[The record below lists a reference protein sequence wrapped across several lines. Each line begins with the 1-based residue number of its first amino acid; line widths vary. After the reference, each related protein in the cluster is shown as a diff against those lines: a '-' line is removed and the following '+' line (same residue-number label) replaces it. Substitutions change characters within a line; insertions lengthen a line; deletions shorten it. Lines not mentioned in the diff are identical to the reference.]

1 MEIATILLIL
11 EMQFAKIKLKI
22 GIALQLN
29 LIILIAFDVEVV
41 NELIVLERVYPS
53 LLFKILLETEI
64 VMQTSTVIS
73 STGMD
78 KIAIL
83 AQMDK

>member
-11 EMQFAKIKLKI
+11 EMLFAIIKLKI

-73 STGMD
+73 SIGMD
-78 KIAIL
+78 KIVIL